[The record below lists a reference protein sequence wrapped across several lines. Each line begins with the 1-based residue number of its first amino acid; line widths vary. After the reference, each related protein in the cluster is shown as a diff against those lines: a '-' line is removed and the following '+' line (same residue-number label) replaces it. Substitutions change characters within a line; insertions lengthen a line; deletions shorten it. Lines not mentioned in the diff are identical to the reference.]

1 MVTFEF
7 FTKENISDI
16 NITVLINAFG
26 DKVEIGYS
34 GNDILESIQ
43 SGQSILVT
51 CSDTDGYIGFFVLS
65 EQQKFDGLELF
76 IWVAHSVRP
85 LTDSEIAEIMGVI
98 QRVGLDINADRV
110 TFSSYRNGWLRRAK
124 NYGFKKIDVKYGVE
138 L

>member
-16 NITVLINAFG
+16 NITVLIDAFG
-26 DKVEIGYS
+26 DKVDIGYS
-34 GNDILESIQ
+34 SKDILESIQ

-76 IWVAHSVRP
+76 IWVAHSVRR

-124 NYGFKKIDVKYGVE
+124 DYGFKRIDVKYGVE